1 MSLGL
6 KALLGGCERCST
18 IYTNDTKLASKSS
31 SHYTLSLMLLPA
43 YLSIPVPCI
52 VQGWPPAVKPVLRG
66 FSFRLLSLFGTSLH
80 IAPASALSEPL
91 TSHLCR
97 TPCCSSPVLSLLL
110 TQRLCVPQSA
120 TDRIAHVWVL
130 SPTPAH
136 YQYSRRRALQVYQ
149 KRQTFLDFQIHGLPQ
164 AKPRCEECGGWA

>member
-1 MSLGL
+1 MMSLGL

-52 VQGWPPAVKPVLRG
+52 VQGWSPAVKPVLRG

-91 TSHLCR
+91 ASHFCR
-97 TPCCSSPVLSLLL
+97 TSCCSSPVLSLLL

-120 TDRIAHVWVL
+120 TDRIAHVWLL

-136 YQYSRRRALQVYQ
+136 YQYSRRSALQVYQ
-149 KRQTFLDFQIHGLPQ
+149 KRQTSWTFKSTDSLKR
-164 AKPRCEECGGWA
+164 KPRCEE